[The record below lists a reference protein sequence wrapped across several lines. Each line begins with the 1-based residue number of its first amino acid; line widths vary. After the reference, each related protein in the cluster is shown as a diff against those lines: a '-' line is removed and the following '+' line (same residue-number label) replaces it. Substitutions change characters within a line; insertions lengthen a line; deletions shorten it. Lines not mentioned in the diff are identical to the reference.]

1 MKFLNLILLVLVFYL
16 GGCKENPP
24 LIQDGNGVI
33 ELKTVWNKSTDSIPD
48 LVSIPYAKVIFSSQY
63 GIQIYYTGSDGILK
77 LNHLPSTVYNI
88 SVRAPHP
95 SDPSII
101 LVGAI
106 RDVNIGSG
114 QVSAQT
120 ITAKPVS
127 STGIAINEV
136 YCVGPVNNIFYFYD
150 LFLELYN
157 SSDSIK
163 YVDGM
168 QIMRVNGNNPG
179 SIPPGTKGPGGD
191 EYNDGRM
198 WGVTYIYKFPGRP
211 GEKNYPFYPKQFLVL
226 AGDAVDHRKAIS
238 TSIDLSRADWE
249 FYNQYMAADID
260 NPTVPNLI
268 NLRPDNGTKFLI
280 SLVSD
285 IVALASGVDTVWND
299 GIDISTIIDAVQYSS
314 NPTHKKTID
323 DRIDRG
329 VALSPARYCGKS
341 IQRKEPG
348 MDTND
353 GSLDWDILSTP
364 TPGRQ

>member
-1 MKFLNLILLVLVFYL
+1 MKFLNLIYLVLLIYL
-16 GGCKENPP
+16 GGCRENPP
-24 LIQDGNGVI
+24 LIQDGKGI
-33 ELKTVWNKSTDSIPD
+33 MELKAVWNKSTDSIPD
-48 LVSIPYAKVIFSSQY
+48 IVPLQNAKVIMSSQY
-63 GIQIYYTGSDGILK
+63 GIQIYYAGTDGILR
-77 LNHLPSTVYNI
+77 LNHLPSSIYSI
-88 SVRAPHP
+88 SIRAPHP
-95 SDPSII
+95 ADPSII
-101 LVGAI
+101 LVGAV

-114 QVSAQT
+114 QISAPT

-127 STGIAINEV
+127 STGIAINEI
-136 YCVGPVNNIFYFYD
+136 YAVGPVNNIFYFYD
-150 LFLELYN
+150 LFVELYN

-163 YVDGM
+163 YIDGM
-168 QIMRVNGNNPG
+168 QVMRVNGNSPG
-179 SIPPGTKGPGGD
+179 SDPPGTKGPGAD

-198 WGVTYIYKFPGRP
+198 QGITYIYKFPGRP

-226 AGDAVDHRKAIS
+226 AGDAVDHRKAVS

-260 NPTVPNLI
+260 NPNVPNLT
-268 NLRPDNGTKFLI
+268 NLRSDKATKFLI
-280 SLVSD
+280 GLVSD
-285 IVALASGVDTVWND
+285 IVALASGADTVWTD

-314 NPTHKKTID
+314 NPTHLKTID

-329 VALSPARYCGKS
+329 IALSPARYCGRS

-353 GSLDWDILSTP
+353 GSLDFEILSTP